1 MRRGLRERRHF
12 ERSERDERELKE
24 KGFPEQS
31 EGQIQ
36 AGKPQFVEA
45 SLSTVVTIFL
55 TSVQLFSWRSKK
67 ANSRTDVESGCDGKT
82 RGQWS

>member
-1 MRRGLRERRHF
+1 MGRGLRERRHF

-31 EGQIQ
+31 EGQLQ

-45 SLSTVVTIFL
+45 SLSTVVTIFP